1 MSEGKAGKRLKAD
14 EAEACRYCGRPLRA
28 ADPEARRFW
37 PFCSDRCKMAELGM
51 WFEDRYVVSRAI
63 DEVSDDAAAMK
74 ALPRKVAPPADAPP
88 KRAPRKASSKK
99 TGPAE

>member
-63 DEVSDDAAAMK
+63 DEGAAAEGS
-74 ALPRKVAPPADAPP
+74 ASGGCAAEA
-88 KRAPRKASSKK
+88 RAPEGFIEKDRS
-99 TGPAE
+99 G